1 MDITKLND
9 LLTGRFLEGYTPR
22 AVADVP
28 GFRLNTSEG
37 GALAGMKRPFPFNRN
52 PEIFYPGLNDG
63 PYGRKKK
70 RRHGK
75 KYATQADELRANLIV
90 DPHVKNKR
98 KLDQFL
104 DLEPAHKQQKKIVSD
119 FLAEEAPRVYGQPKQ
134 KQRKI
139 DFTPDQNEEKVTE
152 EKVPEKMNRV
162 PDYEVNIKKD
172 DPAPLPVGDEKEQVE
187 WGVPVTPVK
196 GPDEVLPTETP
207 ERDALRARMLEFTP
221 SREPPILTTPVPRTE
236 GPPALE
242 TEPEIGSKE
251 NPVAIPDDVAEPQPD
266 IPEMQSGAVEAKR
279 AAEIQAQMPEPDIGS
294 KENPVAIPDDVAE
307 PQTPAPQTPVP
318 QTPAPRAPV
327 SQPPAPRLP
336 PQESMDI
343 EAMPTGKQLDF
354 DTPMAPAPLP
364 VGDEKEPGPDMGTT
378 QRKLDFGDVEM
389 KEPPISDVAKN
400 IEAPMP
406 QVQTQ
411 QPVAPVKIDP
421 VVPNVREDKP
431 ETKTLAEKAS
441 ERLKVQ
447 DESRQGAR
455 AKQRAA
461 LRTKREIQSQT
472 YTAVAKRMKQLGFQ
486 SPEVMEFKKP
496 KVKAPVTKAPM
507 PPLPPDDDKPDVV
520 MRDVPEEKPK
530 KPKPT
535 LSISQ
540 GKAVQI
546 KGQKPPKKPLTMTTT
561 AAVDIKPVKPK
572 KPKKRQ
578 LFAKSEAK
586 SVRIDKPKPDDPPP
600 SPKKPK
606 KSSPKKVKAP
616 VKRVQFQDRRSAAGD
631 SRNDMKVAPTQQVSV
646 NPTSQMGS
654 AGMSAVLKKLDELIG
669 KQKQA
674 TKKTQQKKGFAAVK
688 KAYREARKTKLAEL
702 KKQHKEIKK
711 RELAKI
717 KKLPAAQRPKMR
729 AELKRKLKERSDKIK
744 KSYPAKV
751 SDMSQMVSLVK
762 DLRTLRV

>member
-75 KYATQADELRANLIV
+75 KYASQADELRANLIV

-139 DFTPDQNEEKVTE
+139 SFAPDQNEEKVTE

-172 DPAPLPVGDEKEQVE
+172 DPEPDMPVGDEKQQTDWEAEPKIDDV
-187 WGVPVTPVK
+187 GV
-196 GPDEVLPTETP
+196 DIPTDQ
-207 ERDALRARMLEFTP
+207 RDALKSRFSEFAYGEETK
-221 SREPPILTTPVPRTE
+221 TE

-242 TEPEIGSKE
+242 TEPMESE
-251 NPVAIPDDVAEPQPD
+251 APQPD
-266 IPEMQSGAVEAKR
+266 IPEMQSGEVEAER
-279 AAEIQAQMPEPDIGS
+279 AAEIQEQMQPEMGS
-294 KENPVAIPDDVAE
+294 KQNPVAIPDDVAE
-307 PQTPAPQTPVP
+307 PQTPAPQTP
-318 QTPAPRAPV
+318 APRAPV
-327 SQPPAPRLP
+327 FRTPAPRS

-343 EAMPTGKQLDF
+343 EAVPKEMLHTPKRLDF
-354 DTPMAPAPLP
+354 DNMDAEPQEP
-364 VGDEKEPGPDMGTT
+364 VMPDMGTT
-378 QRKLDFGDVEM
+378 KRKLDFDTEM
-389 KEPPISDVAKN
+389 KEPPISDVAEN
-400 IEAPMP
+400 VEAPMP
-406 QVQTQ
+406 EVQTQ

-472 YTAVAKRMKQLGFQ
+472 LTAVAKRMKQLGFH

-520 MRDVPEEKPK
+520 MRDVPQEKPE

-540 GKAVQI
+540 GEAVQI

-561 AAVDIKPVKPK
+561 GAVDIKPVKPK

-586 SVRIDKPKPDDPPP
+586 SVRIDKPEPDDPPP

-688 KAYREARKTKLAEL
+688 KAYRDARKTKLAEL

-751 SDMSQMVSLVK
+751 ANMSQMVSLVK